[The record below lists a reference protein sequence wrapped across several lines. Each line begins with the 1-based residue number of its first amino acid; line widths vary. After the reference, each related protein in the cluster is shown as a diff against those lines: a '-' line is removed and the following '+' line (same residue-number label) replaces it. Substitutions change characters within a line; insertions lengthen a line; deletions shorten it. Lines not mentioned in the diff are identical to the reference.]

1 MTRQQLEARRLK
13 LARQIPDL
21 AQVVR
26 GSLFERTRRCGS
38 STCHCATGEGH
49 TTTYLGVSVAAGKSL
64 QITVPAEVV
73 PVVRTWTDNYK
84 RLSELIEDV
93 SAVNRQLL
101 RERLVEE
108 EQPMPSPRRAGQS
121 GKGKR

>member
-1 MTRQQLEARRLK
+1 MARQQLEARRLK
-13 LARQIPDL
+13 LAGQIPDL

-26 GSLFERTRRCGS
+26 GSVFQRTRRCGGA
-38 STCHCATGEGH
+38 TCHCATGEGH

-64 QITVPAEVV
+64 QITVPTELI

-84 RLSELIEDV
+84 RLSELIEEI

-101 RERLVEE
+101 RERLFAEE
-108 EQPMPSPRRAGQS
+108 PPMPSPKRGQS
-121 GKGKR
+121 RKGKR